1 MPRQV
6 LIVTTI
12 LCLLAGGLGL
22 WLGVERVSLTESD
35 VIAAAAARWSSETG
49 QSDLS
54 TCVAYAG
61 ATADVWLEVTCG
73 MEETKRRYAF
83 DRYGALITQGGQ
95 DT

>member
-1 MPRQV
+1 MPRKV

-22 WLGVERVSLTESD
+22 WLGYERVSLTESD
-35 VIAAAAARWSSETG
+35 VIAAAAARWSSDTG

-61 ATADVWLEVTCG
+61 TDANVWLEVTCG
-73 MEETKRRYAF
+73 MEETKRQYAF
-83 DRYGALITQGGQ
+83 DRRGNLITRSGMGL
-95 DT
+95 

>member
-1 MPRQV
+1 MPRKV
-6 LIVTTI
+6 LIVTAI

-22 WLGVERVSLTESD
+22 WLGLKDASLTESD

-49 QSDLS
+49 QSDFT

-61 ATADVWLEVTCG
+61 LAREVWLEVTCG

-83 DRYGALITQGGQ
+83 DRQGELIAGGGP

>member
-6 LIVTTI
+6 LIVTAI
-12 LCLLAGGLGL
+12 LCLLSGGLGL
-22 WLGVERVSLTESD
+22 WLGYERISITESD

-49 QSDLS
+49 ESDLT

-61 ATADVWLEVTCG
+61 LTRDVWLEVTCG
-73 MEETKRRYAF
+73 MEENKRRYAF
-83 DRYGALITQGGQ
+83 DRQGELIEGEGS

>member
-1 MPRQV
+1 MTV
-6 LIVTTI
+6 I

-22 WLGVERVSLTESD
+22 WLGLKDASLTESD

-49 QSDLS
+49 QSDHT

-61 ATADVWLEVTCG
+61 TNADIWLEVTCG

-83 DRYGALITQGGQ
+83 DRNGRLVAQTDS

>member
-6 LIVTTI
+6 LIVTAI

-22 WLGVERVSLTESD
+22 WLGYERISVTESD

-61 ATADVWLEVTCG
+61 LTRDVWLEVTCG
-73 MEETKRRYAF
+73 MEENKRRYAF
-83 DRYGALITQGGQ
+83 DRQGDMISSEGP
-95 DT
+95 DI

>member
-6 LIVTTI
+6 LIVTAF

-22 WLGVERVSLTESD
+22 WLGLKDASLTESD

-49 QSDLS
+49 ERDLS

-61 ATADVWLEVTCG
+61 AGAIWLEVTCG
-73 MEETKRRYAF
+73 MEESKRRYAF
-83 DRYGALITQGGQ
+83 DRLGNLIEGGGPN
-95 DT
+95 T